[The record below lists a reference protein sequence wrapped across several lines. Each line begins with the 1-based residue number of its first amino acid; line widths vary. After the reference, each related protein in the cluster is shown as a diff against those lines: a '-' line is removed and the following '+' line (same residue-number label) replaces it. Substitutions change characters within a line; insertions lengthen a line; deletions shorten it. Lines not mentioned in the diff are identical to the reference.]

1 MTPENF
7 VYWLQGFLELS
18 YQTSLDETQ
27 TKTIRDHL
35 NLVFEKKT
43 PTNSEVNNIPVSI
56 NPNNFYQ
63 IPLMCDT
70 IQSGHAPKVDL
81 SHVHIPFTC

>member
-18 YQTSLDETQ
+18 HQTSLDETQ
-27 TKTIRDHL
+27 TKMIRDHL

-43 PTNSEVNNIPVSI
+43 PTYFFNVSNESNS
-56 NPNNFYQ
+56 
-63 IPLMCDT
+63 IPL
-70 IQSGHAPKVDL
+70 DL
-81 SHVHIPFTC
+81 SHTHIPVTC